1 MELMVSAI
9 SKKKKKCSALPTEP
23 WGTSTLGAGQF
34 VEFIFTCERN
44 ETLNEDGDATSE
56 MQTKLNTDS
65 NHCSC
70 KLEKASPSFCVIF
83 FKYGF
88 KKNFLLN
95 K

>member
-1 MELMVSAI
+1 
-9 SKKKKKCSALPTEP
+9 
-23 WGTSTLGAGQF
+23 LGASQF
-34 VEFIFTCERN
+34 VEFIFTCERD

-56 MQTKLNTDS
+56 MQTKLNEDS

-88 KKNFLLN
+88 KNTFLLN
-95 K
+95 E

>member
-9 SKKKKKCSALPTEP
+9 SKFKKTCSALPTEP
-23 WGTSTLGAGQF
+23 WRTSTLGAGQF
-34 VEFIFTCERN
+34 VEFIFTFERN

-56 MQTKLNTDS
+56 IQTKVNEDS
-65 NHCSC
+65 NHCSR
-70 KLEKASPSFCVIF
+70 KLQKASPSFCVIF

-88 KKNFLLN
+88 KKNVLLN